1 MPREPGW
8 YPDPFSATGDG
19 ERYFD
24 GRGGGTP
31 GGPPPRHT
39 VTELRPATANSS

>member
-24 GRGGGTP
+24 GKGWGSTEWPRG
-31 GGPPPRHT
+31 RHT